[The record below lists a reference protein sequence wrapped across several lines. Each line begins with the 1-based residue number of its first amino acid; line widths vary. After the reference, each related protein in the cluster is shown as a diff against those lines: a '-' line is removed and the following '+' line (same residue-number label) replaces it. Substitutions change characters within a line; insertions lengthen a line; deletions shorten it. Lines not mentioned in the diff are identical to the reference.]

1 MDSTILKIKFTKQ
14 FKKSRKKL
22 LFSGNFN
29 TNLLDDIIYK
39 IANKEELPT
48 KQHDHVL
55 KGNWNGY
62 RECHIESDLLLIYKH
77 EDGEL
82 ILTDIGTHSEL
93 FGR

>member
-14 FKKSRKKL
+14 FKKSRKK
-22 LFSGNFN
+22 FMSSGDFN
-29 TNLLDDIIYK
+29 INLVDELIFK
-39 IANKEELPT
+39 LANKEELPT
-48 KQHDHVL
+48 KHHDHVL

-62 RECHIESDLLLIYKH
+62 RECHIQSNLLLIYKY
-77 EDGEL
+77 EDEEL